1 MARIEA
7 AAECNAADELP
18 GGPGE
23 AEIREWLRA
32 VIDPELGINIVDL
45 GLVYRV
51 EPTRLPVRIEM
62 TMTSPACP
70 LGEAIVEEIRTVL
83 AGRLPAGATVDVAL
97 VWAPLWE
104 PSMMSPQAR
113 RQLGWP
119 GA

>member
-1 MARIEA
+1 MARIA
-7 AAECNAADELP
+7 AATECIAADKLP
-18 GGPGE
+18 NGHAE

-45 GLVYRV
+45 GLVYCV
-51 EPTRLPVRIEM
+51 EATPLHVRIEM

-70 LGEAIVEEIRTVL
+70 LGEAIVEDIRTVL
-83 AGRLPAGATVDVAL
+83 AGRLHAGVSVDVAL
-97 VWAPLWE
+97 VWAPPWD
-104 PSMMSPQAR
+104 PSMMSPPAR

>member
-1 MARIEA
+1 MTRIA
-7 AAECNAADELP
+7 SAAECNAADGVP
-18 GGPGE
+18 GGPHE
-23 AEIREWLRA
+23 SEIREWLRA

-51 EPTRLPVRIEM
+51 EATRLAVRIEM

-70 LGEAIVEEIRTVL
+70 LGEAIVEDIRTVL
-83 AGRLPAGATVDVAL
+83 AGRLPAGAAVDVAL
-97 VWAPLWE
+97 VWAPPWD